1 MHGIAKVLEV
11 SVVEFR
17 VSRAMRTMSVI
28 SYICLSGNVFSAGVI
43 ASEKPGTWLVL
54 GVCTLTMIGCVLA
67 ARGRI
72 SCGPG
77 GIYARNIVFE
87 YDFPW
92 EMILEVVPGD
102 RVVIVARD
110 GRRYRL
116 WAVQKSNLALLLDRR
131 SVVEEAVEKIEAYQ
145 RVAVEN
151 VKGDARIMR
160 RIAWPG
166 PAEISLIV
174 ALGPGAYVLGS
185 LV

>member
-1 MHGIAKVLEV
+1 
-11 SVVEFR
+11 
-17 VSRAMRTMSVI
+17 MSVI
-28 SYICLSGNVFSAGVI
+28 SYICLSANTLSAGLI

-77 GIYARNIVFE
+77 GIYARNSVFE

-92 EMILEVVPGD
+92 NTILEAVPGD
-102 RVVIVARD
+102 RVVIAARD

-116 WAVQKSNLALLLDRR
+116 WAVQKSNLAILLDRR
-131 SVVEEAVEKIEAYQ
+131 SVVEEAVEKIEAYI
-145 RVAVEN
+145 RVSAEN
-151 VKGDARIMR
+151 VAGDARVMR

-166 PAEISLIV
+166 PAEISLIM
-174 ALGPGAYVLGS
+174 ALGPGAYVLGL